1 MFGRSSIRGRRRSIA
16 AATNWSRSDLAADH
30 GQPTARSPW
39 LHYDTGFTLMEILAV
54 LAIIG
59 LVSALLIG
67 SGGEYLR
74 TMARDDA
81 ETVALSAI
89 ASARRSAVLHGR
101 QLELRYDEKT
111 HQLDWGDGQATVIG
125 DNEVRLLPP
134 ARVGAMLIGGR
145 EVETALARVRF
156 YPDGTCDPFRL
167 EVVRE
172 KTSEILGIDP
182 WTCTVL
188 SPEAKPGRN

>member
-1 MFGRSSIRGRRRSIA
+1 MFGRSSIRGRRRSTA
-16 AATNWSRSDLAADH
+16 NWSRSDPAAVL
-30 GQPTARSPW
+30 GQSTARSPW
-39 LHYDTGFTLMEILAV
+39 LHAESGFTLMEILAV

-81 ETVALSAI
+81 ETVALGAI
-89 ASARRSAVLHGR
+89 ANARRSAVLHGR

-111 HQLDWGDGQATVIG
+111 RQLDWGDGQAAIIG
-125 DNEVRLLPP
+125 DSEVRLLPP

-167 EVVRE
+167 EIVRE

-188 SPEAKPGRN
+188 SPDSKPGRN